1 MATIRLADAA
11 KYDEQLPHQLAAWND
26 LQASLTPKQ
35 LSDFAEAFRT
45 PQTGARDPFQPS
57 SPFSYKLTPNVT
69 YGELCLQSTERRFH
83 QQHQCATALML
94 AQFVQKARDAFN
106 CPAVITSAYRPPR
119 INYAVGGAT
128 NSEHLYNTPSTGA
141 IDFYLDGM
149 PVKELQ
155 DWADRAWA
163 FSLGLG
169 APKGFIHIGIR
180 PGHPRVRWDY

>member
-11 KYDEQLPHQLAAWND
+11 KFDEGLPHQTAAWNA
-26 LQASLTPKQ
+26 LQEALTPKQ
-35 LSDFAEAFRT
+35 LSDFAELFRSS
-45 PQTGARDPFQPS
+45 PTGAKDPFRPS

-69 YGELCLQSTERRFH
+69 YGELCLQSPARRFQ
-83 QQHQCATALML
+83 QQHQCETALML

-106 CPAVITSAYRPPR
+106 CPAVITSGYRPPV
-119 INYAVGGAT
+119 INRAVGGASS
-128 NSEHLYNTPSTGA
+128 SEHLYDTPSTGA

-155 DWADRAWA
+155 DWADRAWGY
-163 FSLGLG
+163 SLGYG